1 MNKTWKR
8 QVFRH
13 TALYTAI
20 LMFSHTGGG
29 GGAQAQT
36 QTQTHKYA
44 IVMNGQNLPE
54 VKWGQDYKKLAQK
67 SNERQFTHTTNFH
80 IKKNVT
86 LSFNNIDEVVA
97 EKKDVVVFGTATY
110 LPPYGKVS
118 GFDADKLKKR
128 GDALGWIKTTKPG
141 LVGYSYEGVTCQNNY
156 NNASSGCPE
165 LIYKTQFS
173 FGQQGLKKKT
183 TGGLDIAEDKSR
195 DNSPIY
201 KLQDYPGLGVSF
213 NLSSESLVKSIK
225 YNKIIS
231 SFSEGV
237 TQQNGTQNQHKDKNL
252 VYTTGDYQYKNKYS
266 SRYVGQNE
274 HSAIAFYL
282 NAKLH
287 LLDKKN
293 IKNIAQGKTV
303 NLGTLKSYV
312 EPTAEWKNKRQNYF
326 QGNWTF
332 EDKGTVSVKLKLP
345 EVKAGRCV
353 NKNNPNP
360 NAKAPSPAL
369 TAPALWFGPVQN
381 GKVQMYSASVS
392 TYPDS
397 SSSQIFLQ
405 NLSRKDDTSKPGRY
419 SLKPLSTSEIK
430 SKEPNFTG
438 RQTIIRLD
446 GRVQQIKLGQSN
458 NEVVGFNGNSNNATF
473 GIVSEGS
480 FMPDTSE
487 WKKVLLPWTVRVFA
501 DDSKFKEF
509 NKEEKDNKPKY
520 SQKYRSRDNGK
531 RERNLGDIVN
541 SPIVAVGGYLAT
553 SANDGMVHIFKKGN
567 GGDERNYSLKLSY
580 IPGTMPRKDIENK
593 DSTLAK
599 ELRAFAE
606 KGYVGDRYGVDGG
619 FVLRQVNLNGKD
631 HVFMFG
637 AMGFGGRGAY
647 ALDLTKADGSD
658 PTKASLF
665 DVKDNGNNGNNGN
678 NRVELGY
685 TVGTPQIGKTH
696 NGKYAAFLA
705 SGYATKKIDDPTNK
719 TALYVYD
726 LENNGNLIK
735 KIEVKDGKG
744 GLSSPTLVDK
754 DLDGTVDIAYAGDRG
769 GKMYRFDL
777 SGQSPDQWTVRP
789 IFEGTKPIT
798 SAPAI
803 SQLKDKRVVIFGT
816 GSDLSEED
824 VDNMEEQYIY
834 GIFDDDTATTG
845 TVNFSGSGG
854 GLLEQVLSRDND
866 NKTLFL
872 TDYKRSDGSGSKGWV
887 VKLKDGQR
895 VTVKPTVVLRTAFV
909 TIRKY
914 NDGGCGA
921 ETAILGINTAD
932 GGKLTKKSARPIVPD
947 ANKDVAQY
955 SGHKQTTKGK
965 SIPIGCMQKGNE
977 IVCPNGY
984 VYDKPVNV
992 RYLDEKKTDGFS
1004 TTADGD
1010 AGGSG
1015 IDPAG
1020 KRSGKNNRCFS
1031 QKGVRTLLMNDLD
1044 SLDITGP
1051 TCGMKRISWREVFY

>member
-29 GGAQAQT
+29 GGQAQA

-44 IVMNGQNLPE
+44 IVMNAQNLPE
-54 VKWGQDYKKLAQK
+54 VKWGDQYQSLTHK
-67 SNERQFTHTTNFH
+67 SNEREVIHTSGFGLT
-80 IKKNVT
+80 KKSISF
-86 LSFNNIDEVVA
+86 SFNNTDEVVA
-97 EKKDVVVFGTATY
+97 EKKDTVVFGAATY

-118 GFDADKLKKR
+118 GFDTAKLTERKN
-128 GDALGWIKTTKPG
+128 ALDQIGTTKTG
-141 LVGYSYEGVTCQNNY
+141 LVGYSYEGSTC
-156 NNASSGCPE
+156 SSGGCPTVA
-165 LIYKTQFS
+165 YRTQFT
-173 FGQQGLKKKT
+173 FGNSSLAKKT
-183 TGGLDIAEDKSR
+183 NGGGLDIYEDKSR

-201 KLQDYPGLGVSF
+201 KLKDHPWLGVSF
-213 NLSSESLVKSIK
+213 NLGGESSFKPKRQGSLV
-225 YNKIIS
+225 S
-231 SFSEGV
+231 SFSEDV
-237 TQQNGTQNQHKDKNL
+237 TQQNGAGSQHKDKNL
-252 VYTTGDYQYKNKYS
+252 VYTTDDYKSQNNKNHQDKHHA
-266 SRYVGQNE
+266 V
-274 HSAIAFYL
+274 AFYL

-287 LLDKKN
+287 LLDKKH
-293 IKNIAQGKTV
+293 IKNIVQGKTV
-303 NLGTLKSYV
+303 NLGILKTRI
-312 EPTAEWKNKRQNYF
+312 EPTEAWKRRNSNF
-326 QGNWTF
+326 FNGSWTY
-332 EDKGTVSVKLKLP
+332 EEKGTVSVKLKLP
-345 EVKAGRCV
+345 EVKAGRCI
-353 NKNNPNP
+353 NKPNP
-360 NAKAPSPAL
+360 NNNTKVPSPAL

-381 GKVQMYSASVS
+381 GKAEMYSASVS

-397 SSSQIFLQ
+397 SSSRIFLQ
-405 NLSRKDDTSKPGRY
+405 NLKRKTDTSRPGRY
-419 SLKPLSTSEIK
+419 SLATLNKSDIESREPSFTS
-430 SKEPNFTG
+430 
-438 RQTIIRLD
+438 RQTVIRLD
-446 GRVQQIKLGQSN
+446 GGVQQIKLDRN
-458 NEVVGFNGNSNNATF
+458 NTEVTGFNGNDGKNDTF

-480 FMPDTSE
+480 FMPDASE
-487 WKKVLLPWTVRVFA
+487 WKKVLLPWTVRAFN
-501 DDSKFKEF
+501 DDGRFNTV
-509 NKEEKDNKPKY
+509 NKEENNGKPKY
-520 SQKYRSRDNGK
+520 SQKYRSRNNGK
-531 RERNLGDIVN
+531 HERNLGDIVN
-541 SPIVAVGGYLAT
+541 SPIVAVGEYLAT
-553 SANDGMVHIFKKGN
+553 SANDGMVHIFKQS
-567 GGDERNYSLKLSY
+567 GGDKRSYNLKLSY
-580 IPGTMPRKDIENK
+580 IPGTMPRKDIESK

-619 FVLRQVNLNGKD
+619 FVLRRITDDQDKQK
-631 HVFMFG
+631 HFFMFG
-637 AMGFGGRGAY
+637 AMGLGGRGAY
-647 ALDLTKADGSD
+647 ALDLTKADDND

-705 SGYATKKIDDPTNK
+705 SGYATKQIDSGENK

-726 LENNGNLIK
+726 LESNNGTLIR
-735 KIEVKDGKG
+735 KIEVTDGKG

-777 SGQSPDQWTVRP
+777 SGNNPNSWTVRT
-789 IFEGTKPIT
+789 IFQGTKPIT

-816 GSDLSEED
+816 GSDLSEDD
-824 VDNMEEQYIY
+824 VLSTDEQHIY
-834 GIFDDDTATTG
+834 GIFDNDTNTG
-845 TVNFSGSGG
+845 TAQEGLGK
-854 GLLEQVLSRDND
+854 GLLEQKLSEE

-872 TDYKRSDGSGSKGWV
+872 TDYKRSDGSGDKGWV

-909 TIRKY
+909 TIHKY
-914 NDGGCGA
+914 TGNDKCGA

-932 GGKLTKKSARPIVPD
+932 GGKLTKKSARPIVPA
-947 ANKDVAQY
+947 ANSKVAQY
-955 SGHKQTTKGK
+955 SGDKKTSSGK
-965 SIPIGCMQKGNE
+965 SIPIGCMEKDGGT
-977 IVCPNGY
+977 VCPNGY

-1015 IDPAG
+1015 TFKEGKKPA
-1020 KRSGKNNRCFS
+1020 RNNRCFS
-1031 QKGVRTLLMNDLD
+1031 GKGVRTLLMNDLD

-1051 TCGMKRISWREVFY
+1051 TCGMKRISWREIFY

>member
-1 MNKTWKR
+1 MNKTLKR
-8 QVFRH
+8 RVFRH
-13 TALYTAI
+13 TALYAAI

-29 GGAQAQT
+29 GAMA
-36 QTQTHKYA
+36 QTHKYA
-44 IVMNGQNLPE
+44 IIMNERKQPE
-54 VKWGQDYKKLAQK
+54 VK
-67 SNERQFTHTTNFH
+67 SNVPSSIKDKDREREYTHH
-80 IKKNVT
+80 PSRGGGGSV
-86 LSFNNIDEVVA
+86 SFNNTDTLVSQQSGTA
-97 EKKDVVVFGTATY
+97 VFGTATY

-118 GFDADKLKKR
+118 GFDDKRLKER
-128 GDALGWIKTTKPG
+128 GNAVNWIHTTHPG
-141 LVGYSYEGVTCQNNY
+141 LIGYSYAGVVCRDST
-156 NNASSGCPE
+156 GCPK
-165 LIYKTQFS
+165 LVYKTRFS
-173 FGQQGLKKKT
+173 FDNTGLAKNA
-183 TGGLDIAEDKSR
+183 GSLDRHPDPSR

-201 KLQDYPGLGVSF
+201 KLKDHPWLGVSF
-213 NLSSESLVKSIK
+213 NLGSENTVKNGKSSSKL
-225 YNKIIS
+225 IS
-231 SFSEGV
+231 SFNENNNNQTIVSTTEGDPISLGD
-237 TQQNGTQNQHKDKNL
+237 QQREHTAV
-252 VYTTGDYQYKNKYS
+252 VY
-266 SRYVGQNE
+266 
-274 HSAIAFYL
+274 YL

-287 LLDKKN
+287 LLNKKQIQN
-293 IKNIAQGKTV
+293 ITDKTV
-303 NLGTLKSYV
+303 QLGVLKPSIDV
-312 EPTAEWKNKRQNYF
+312 KTQRTGLGGILSFWASWDIKDTGQIP
-326 QGNWTF
+326 
-332 EDKGTVSVKLKLP
+332 VKLSLTQ
-345 EVKAGRCV
+345 VKAGRCI
-353 NKNNPNP
+353 NKANPNP

-381 GKVQMYSASVS
+381 GKAEMYSASVS

-397 SSSQIFLQ
+397 SSSRIFLQ
-405 NLSRKDDTSKPGRY
+405 NLKRKTDTSRPGRH
-419 SLKPLSTSEIK
+419 SLATLSENEIK
-430 SKEPNFTG
+430 SKEPTFTG
-438 RQTIIRLD
+438 RQTVIRLD
-446 GRVQQIKLGQSN
+446 GGVHEIKLDRSN
-458 NEVVGFNGNSNNATF
+458 EATGLNGNDGKNDTF

-480 FMPDTSE
+480 FMPDDSE
-487 WKKVLLPWTVRVFA
+487 WKKVLLPWTVRGFA

-509 NKEEKDNKPKY
+509 NKEEKNNDNKPKY
-520 SQKYRSRDNGK
+520 SQKYRSRDSSK
-531 RERNLGDIVN
+531 HERNLGDIVN

-619 FVLRQVNLNGKD
+619 FVLRQVNNLNGQD
-631 HVFMFG
+631 RVFMFG

-647 ALDLTKADGSD
+647 ALDLTKAENGN
-658 PTKASLF
+658 PTAVSLF
-665 DVKDNGNNGNNGN
+665 DVKNDDKNNNG
-678 NRVELGY
+678 VKLGY

-696 NGKYAAFLA
+696 DGKYAAFLA
-705 SGYATKKIDDPTNK
+705 SGYATKDINSTENQ

-726 LENNGNLIK
+726 LENNNGTPIA
-735 KIEVKDGKG
+735 KIEVTGGKG

-769 GKMYRFDL
+769 GSMYRFDL
-777 SGQSPDQWTVRP
+777 SGNDPTKWSART
-789 IFEGTKPIT
+789 IFQGTKPIT

-816 GSDLSEED
+816 GSDLSEDD
-824 VDNMEEQYIY
+824 VDNTDEQHIY

-845 TVNFSGSGG
+845 SVNFSGTGG
-854 GLLEQVLSRDND
+854 GLLEQHLTQE

-872 TDYKRSDGSGSKGWV
+872 TDYKRSDGSGSKGWM
-887 VKLKDGQR
+887 VKLQPGQR

-909 TIRKY
+909 TIHKY
-914 NDGGCGA
+914 TGTDKCGA

-932 GGKLTKKSARPIVPD
+932 GGKLTKKSARPIVPA
-947 ANKDVAQY
+947 ANSKVAQY
-955 SGHKQTTKGK
+955 SGDKKTSSGK
-965 SIPIGCMQKGNE
+965 SIPIGCMEKDNG

-1051 TCGMKRISWREVFY
+1051 MCGMKRISWREVFY

>member
-1 MNKTWKR
+1 QTYSY
-8 QVFRH
+8 
-13 TALYTAI
+13 AL
-20 LMFSHTGGG
+20 
-29 GGAQAQT
+29 
-36 QTQTHKYA
+36 
-44 IVMNGQNLPE
+44 VMNGQQLPE
-54 VKWGQDYKKLAQK
+54 VKWGNSYNQLTHKNNTRQATFHSYFQGARKK
-67 SNERQFTHTTNFH
+67 TTF
-80 IKKNVT
+80 
-86 LSFNNIDEVVA
+86 SFNNTDEVVA
-97 EKKDVVVFGTATY
+97 QKGDTVVFGAATY

-118 GFDADKLKKR
+118 GFDERKLKER
-128 GDALGWIKTTKPG
+128 TNALNWINTTRPG
-141 LVGYSYEGVTCQNNY
+141 LVGYHYQDSTC
-156 NNASSGCPE
+156 SSGNCPE
-165 LIYKTQFS
+165 LSYKTQFT
-173 FGQQGLKKKT
+173 FGHSSLAKKT
-183 TGGLDIAEDKSR
+183 NGGKLDIYEDKSR
-195 DNSPIY
+195 DGSPIY
-201 KLQDYPGLGVSF
+201 KLQGYSWLGVSF
-213 NLSSESLVKSIK
+213 NLSGESTAESKKLKNLV
-225 YNKIIS
+225 S
-231 SFSEGV
+231 SFSEEV
-237 TQQNGTQNQHKDKNL
+237 TQNNGADSQHKDKNL
-252 VYTTGDYQYKNKYS
+252 VYTTGDGRNNNKTHQDKHHA
-266 SRYVGQNE
+266 V
-274 HSAIAFYL
+274 AFYL

-287 LLDKKN
+287 LLDKQQ
-293 IKNIAQGKTV
+293 IKNITQGSEL
-303 NLGTLKSYV
+303 NLGVLKTRI
-312 EPTAEWKNKRQNYF
+312 EPTDAWKNKRHLVINADWEF
-326 QGNWTF
+326 KDTGI
-332 EDKGTVSVKLKLP
+332 VSVKLKLP
-345 EVKAGRCV
+345 EVKAGRCI
-353 NKNNPNP
+353 NKPNP
-360 NAKAPSPAL
+360 NKNSKALSPAL

-397 SSSQIFLQ
+397 SSSRIFLQ
-405 NLSRKDDTSKPGRY
+405 NLKRKNDPNKPGRY
-419 SLKPLSTSEIK
+419 SLADLSALDIQ
-430 SKEPNFTG
+430 SKEPTFTG

-446 GRVQQIKLGQSN
+446 GGVRHIQLDKSN
-458 NEVVGFNGNSNNATF
+458 EATGLNGNDGKNETF

-487 WKKVLLPWTVRVFA
+487 WKKVLLPWTVRDSA
-501 DDSKFKEF
+501 DDSKFKAF
-509 NKEEKDNKPKY
+509 NKEENNGNKPKY
-520 SQKYRSRDNGK
+520 SQKYRIRDNGNNNN
-531 RERNLGDIVN
+531 RNLGDIVN
-541 SPIVAVGGYLAT
+541 SPIVAVGEYLAT

-567 GGDERNYSLKLSY
+567 GGDDRSYNLKLSY
-580 IPGTMPRKDIENK
+580 IPGTMPRKDIESK
-593 DSTLAK
+593 ESTLAK

-619 FVLRQVNLNGKD
+619 FVLRKVERNGKD

-647 ALDLTKADGSD
+647 ALDLTKIDSNNLTGVSM
-658 PTKASLF
+658 F
-665 DVKDNGNNGNNGN
+665 DVPNDKNNNKNDN

-696 NGKYAAFLA
+696 DGKYAAFLA
-705 SGYATKKIDDPTNK
+705 SGYATKTIDDQQNK

-726 LENNGNLIK
+726 LESSGTLIK
-735 KIEVKDGKG
+735 KIDVPGGKG

-754 DLDGTVDIAYAGDRG
+754 DLDGIVDIAYAGDRG
-769 GKMYRFDL
+769 GNMYRFDL
-777 SGQSPDQWTVRP
+777 SSDNPSSWTVRT
-789 IFEGTKPIT
+789 IFSGNKPIT

-816 GSDLSEED
+816 GSDLSEDD
-824 VDNMEEQYIY
+824 VDKTDEQYIY

-845 TVNFSGSGG
+845 PVNFSGTGG
-854 GLLEQVLSRDND
+854 GLLEQVLTEE

-914 NDGGCGA
+914 KDNGCGA

-932 GGKLTKKSARPIVPD
+932 GGKLTKKSARPIVPAD
-947 ANKDVAQY
+947 NTAVAQY

-965 SIPIGCMQKGNE
+965 SIPIGCMEKDNG

-1015 IDPAG
+1015 IDPDG

-1051 TCGMKRISWREVFY
+1051 TCGMKRISWREIFY